1 MVLLLLLPAF
11 LAFLGRFQLN
21 WGWGGGQSLE
31 MGPGSGG
38 RGVGRLGKEQVL
50 GTGGSFK
57 SAAWARLLGLPM
69 CVCVSTIM
77 RSLTQ
82 IVCAYVM

>member
-38 RGVGRLGKEQVL
+38 GGVGRLGKEQVL
-50 GTGGSFK
+50 GTGGSFIWRQQVREK
-57 SAAWARLLGLPM
+57 GA
-69 CVCVSTIM
+69 
-77 RSLTQ
+77 SLVRFQ
-82 IVCAYVM
+82 MHAHFPVYRE